1 MKLGI
6 IGGSAFYSME
16 NFEVLN
22 REMINTPYGIP
33 SSPVV
38 FGEMNG
44 GKFVFIH
51 RHGFGHTL
59 APHQINYRANLWA
72 LKELG
77 VTHVIAV
84 AAVGGIT
91 EKMIDGKIV
100 FPHQLIDYTYSR
112 EHTFYDD
119 KSKPV
124 EHADFTHPYDEPLRQ
139 LLIQAVKK
147 TKIPFEENGVYAV
160 TQGPRLESAAEVKR
174 LERDGCDIVG
184 MTGMPEAALA
194 RELDLKYACCA
205 VVVNAAAGKNGE
217 TLISMDQIKQNLSAG
232 MQSVR
237 KILMQTIPD
246 VSSLT

>member
-16 NFEVLN
+16 NLEVLN

-38 FGEMNG
+38 FGSMSG
-44 GKFVFIH
+44 GEFVFLH

-59 APHQINYRANLWA
+59 APHQINYRANIWA
-72 LKELG
+72 LKQLG

-84 AAVGGIT
+84 SAVGGIT
-91 EKMIDGKIV
+91 KSMVTGKIV

-112 EHTFYDD
+112 DHTFYDD
-119 KSKPV
+119 KSKHV
-124 EHADFTHPYDEPLRQ
+124 AHVDFTHPYDDELRQ
-139 LLIQAVKK
+139 VLIRSVAN
-147 TKIPFEENGVYAV
+147 TSLPFETNGVHAI
-160 TQGPRLESAAEVKR
+160 TQGPRLESAAEITR
-174 LERDGCDIVG
+174 LKNDGCDIVG

-205 VVVNAAAGKNGE
+205 VVVNAAAGRDGDSIIAME
-217 TLISMDQIKQNLSAG
+217 DIKKNLSKG
-232 MQSVR
+232 MESVHE
-237 KILMQTIPD
+237 L
-246 VSSLT
+246 LTLALPVITKLS